1 MMLNEPAISP
11 SHKTAAQPRTKGS
24 RADPA
29 TKKLPTKSSGRQS
42 TPEAI
47 RRLVWIRAAGH
58 CELCGRDITEDPRMR
73 SPTRW
78 GEVAH
83 VLPAGPTG
91 PRATAGYSSRTA
103 REHTG
108 DPDNLI
114 AACPAC
120 HTLIDRDPELHTEVL
135 LLKLHRAQVQR
146 IRLTARQP
154 NASQTMGLLFI
165 GHHFDTRNNLSERA
179 LVPAMLSDG
188 MVPIDFPERVDLPEP
203 PSSGRDAAYWRH
215 VEDIVEHKVESALRR
230 AASMRGDPPIL
241 SVAAL
246 ADIPSL
252 MALGRKLG
260 DRIDRRLFSYT
271 RDHGFEWTGPDD
283 PVPEFSC
290 SMPAPG
296 SGPVALVVSLSATIP
311 TADVLTALPS
321 ARLAVFTVPQ
331 PSYGLLRNRQ
341 TIAGFRDFLQMRLSE
356 LEAAGPEPIHVF
368 AAIPA
373 ALAVEFGAL
382 LSTKHRHPYVIYD
395 RGSNNRFEEA
405 LRLA

>member
-1 MMLNEPAISP
+1 MVDESANSLSGNPAARRP
-11 SHKTAAQPRTKGS
+11 TMGS
-24 RADPA
+24 RAKSPQ
-29 TKKLPTKSSGRQS
+29 KKRPTRSSGRQS
-42 TPEAI
+42 TPEAV

-58 CELCGRDITEDPRMR
+58 CELCGRDISDDPRMR

-103 REHTG
+103 REHTA

-114 AACPAC
+114 AACPTC
-120 HTLIDRDPELHTEVL
+120 HTLIDREPELHTTEL
-135 LLKLHRAQVQR
+135 LHKLHQAQLQR

-165 GHHFDTRNNLSERA
+165 GHHFVSRNNLSERT
-179 LVPAMLSDG
+179 LVPAMLADG
-188 MVPIDFPERVDLPEP
+188 MVPVDFPERVDLPEP
-203 PSSGRDAAYWRH
+203 PSTGRDTAYWRH

-260 DRIDRRLFSYT
+260 DRIDRRLFSFT

-283 PVPEFSC
+283 PAPQFSF
-290 SMPAPG
+290 SRPAPEQ
-296 SGPVALVVSLSATIP
+296 GPVALVLSLSATIP
-311 TADVLTALPS
+311 ETDVLSALPS
-321 ARLAVFTVPQ
+321 ARLATLTVPQ
-331 PSYGLLRNRQ
+331 PNYGLVRNRR
-341 TIAGFRDFLQMRLSE
+341 TIVAFRDFLQMCLSE
-356 LEAAGPEPIHVF
+356 LEAAGPEPIHIF

-382 LSTKHRHPYVIYD
+382 LSTQHRHPYVIYD
-395 RGSNNRFEEA
+395 RGSNNGFEVA
-405 LRLA
+405 LRLS

>member
-1 MMLNEPAISP
+1 MVNESSSP
-11 SHKTAAQPRTKGS
+11 SGKPTARRPTKGS
-24 RADPA
+24 RAKPA
-29 TKKLPTKSSGRQS
+29 PKKRSTNASGRQS

-47 RRLVWIRAAGH
+47 RRMVWIRAAGH
-58 CELCGRDITEDPRMR
+58 CELCGRDITDDPRMR

-83 VLPAGPTG
+83 VLPAGAAG

-103 REHTG
+103 REHTA

-120 HTLIDRDPELHTEVL
+120 HTLIDQDPELHTAAL
-135 LLKLHRAQVQR
+135 LLKLHRAQIQR

-165 GHHFDTRNNLSERA
+165 GHHFGTHNNLSERA
-179 LVPAMLSDG
+179 LVPAMLSEG

-203 PSSGRDAAYWRH
+203 PSTGRDAAYWRH

-230 AASMRGDPPIL
+230 AASMRGDPPII

-252 MALGRKLG
+252 IALGRKLG
-260 DRIDRRLFSYT
+260 DRIDRRLFSFT
-271 RDHGFEWTGPDD
+271 RDHGFEWTGPDE
-283 PVPEFSC
+283 PAPEFNC
-290 SMPAPG
+290 SMPSPG
-296 SGPVALVVSLSATIP
+296 PGPGPIALVLSLSAIIP
-311 TADVLTALPS
+311 TADVLAALPS
-321 ARLAVFTVPQ
+321 ARLAVLTVPQ
-331 PSYGLLRNRQ
+331 PSYGLVRNRL
-341 TIAGFRDFLQMRLSE
+341 TIASFRDFLQTRLSE
-356 LEAAGPEPIHVF
+356 LESAGPEPIHVF
-368 AAIPA
+368 AAVPA

-382 LSTKHRHPYVIYD
+382 LSTQHRHPYVIYD